1 MAATH
6 PEKKR
11 TPWLNGGRI
20 TSMVAYKQSI
30 VVAGLRW
37 KDKQAR
43 TVMRV
48 YMKEMVNNRAIR
60 SKS

>member
-1 MAATH
+1 MNNQKFGTH
-6 PEKKR
+6 
-11 TPWLNGGRI
+11 I
-20 TSMVAYKQSI
+20 TTTCSMVAYK
-30 VVAGLRW
+30 AGLRW

-43 TVMRV
+43 TVMRI